1 MPQVLINPISP
12 AEKLQRIYRLT
23 IQNVDENG
31 MPIDKAT
38 IIENPITIEFS
49 VNRTLFAE
57 VNTLDAEIYN
67 LAPDTYN
74 QLFFDYF
81 NCKYRTVILEAGY
94 KTTGLSTIFIG
105 DMWSCYTRRQG
116 SDTITKMHCIVGL
129 KSLQQNTDVTL
140 GGITR
145 DKVLAKLADDMLLK
159 LEIYSG
165 EDKKFTRDVSISGNS
180 MKAVQQ
186 YSDNSAFIDNGK
198 LIILDDN
205 DAIKGDVVLINDQSG
220 LLGVPQHE
228 DAILSVDIIFEPRI
242 IVGQI
247 IEVNS
252 RIHPMFNG
260 QYKVYGIKHEGV
272 ISGAEAG
279 KAHTT
284 LEMLVGSQIYGRFGV
299 VTNRNAQESN

>member
-1 MPQVLINPISP
+1 MSQVLINPISNAP
-12 AEKLQRIYRLT
+12 KKERIYRLT
-23 IQNVDENG
+23 VQDVDENG
-31 MPIDKAT
+31 MPINQAT
-38 IIENPITIEFS
+38 IIENPVTIEFS

-67 LAPDTYN
+67 LTPDTYN
-74 QLFFDYF
+74 RLFFDYF

-94 KTTGLSTIFIG
+94 ETTGLSTIFIG

-116 SDTITKMHCIVGL
+116 SDIITKMHCIVGL

-145 DKVLAKLADDMLLK
+145 DKVLAQVADDMLLK

-165 EDKKFTRDVSISGNS
+165 ENKKFSRDVSISGNS
-180 MKAVQQ
+180 MKVAQQ

-205 DAIKGDVVLINDQSG
+205 DAIKGDVVLINDESG

-228 DAILSVDIIFEPRI
+228 DAILSVDIVFEPRI

-260 QYKVYGIKHEGV
+260 QYKVYGIKHEGL

-299 VTNRNAQESN
+299 VTHRNS